1 MTKSP
6 DGLYNGEPEQVFAYS
21 LDGAQVWYDLST
33 VFGEPF
39 GGQRLEVRSKSGAS
53 IVWPKGSNPG
63 GSQVKVTSSDEDVQF
78 TVYGAAGL

>member
-1 MTKSP
+1 MTKSAN
-6 DGLYNGEPEQVFAYS
+6 GLYNGDPEQVFAYS
-21 LDGAQVWYDLST
+21 LDTAQIWYDLST

-39 GGQRLEVRSKSGAS
+39 AGQPLEVTSKSGGS

-78 TVYGAAGL
+78 TVNGAPGL